1 MLVQLDKTQK
11 GKVVRGIR
19 TMGEV
24 IFYNFYV
31 FVQFVCFLQNLCLFE
46 IVAFLG
52 KFILKNYKKKV
63 GTSLLYLSSIKFIYA
78 RIRDTVLGQD

>member
-31 FVQFVCFLQNLCLFE
+31 FVQFVHFLQNLSLFE

-52 KFILKNYKKKV
+52 KFIKK
-63 GTSLLYLSSIKFIYA
+63 
-78 RIRDTVLGQD
+78 